1 LGAALIPRL
10 LSSQRGTTLLETAV
24 ASAILLI
31 MLVGLLSMAGVAAAL
46 TENHG
51 HLAARTAE
59 YAQDKMEQLLSLKFA
74 DEQSDTT
81 AFPTETSGGTGLA
94 VGGSVDPDVPVEDYT
109 DYLDRNGTLLCPCGG
124 EPPANW
130 FYKRMWQVSSVSDTL
145 KQIAVT
151 SIVSRA
157 AANAFAPRSTLVALK
172 TDPF

>member
-1 LGAALIPRL
+1 MIRRL
-10 LSSQRGTTLLETAV
+10 VTCERGTTLLETAV

-59 YAQDKMEQLLSLKFA
+59 YAQDKMEQLLSLKFG
-74 DEQSDTT
+74 DEQSNTT
-81 AFPTETSGGTGLA
+81 LFPTATAGGTGLA
-94 VGGSVDPDVPVEDYT
+94 VGGSVDPDEPEEGYT
-109 DYLDRNGTLLCPCGG
+109 DYLDRNGTLLCPCEGD
-124 EPPANW
+124 PPADW
-130 FYKRMWQVSSVSDTL
+130 FYKRMWQVSSVSGTL
-145 KQIAVT
+145 KQITVT

-157 AANAFAPRSTLVALK
+157 AANAFAPRSTMVALN